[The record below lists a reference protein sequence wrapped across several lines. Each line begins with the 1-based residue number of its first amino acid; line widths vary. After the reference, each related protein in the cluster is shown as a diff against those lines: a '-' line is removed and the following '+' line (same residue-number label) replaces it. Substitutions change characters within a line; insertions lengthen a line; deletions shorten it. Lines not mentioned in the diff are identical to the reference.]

1 MLVIPEEIKTLF
13 RADNTTAATHK
24 KFKLTF
30 YDDYIETL
38 YPYETLFPDE
48 SLFPAEHGT
57 PWLIIENDKIVSESL
72 QITEALSSDENMVFG
87 SCEGAEMQITV
98 ADINQDITGRE
109 FTLTVEIG
117 GYEMALGIYTVQSF
131 VRQSDRRKRKIT
143 AYDRMNWFNVDV
155 SDWYNNLP
163 FPMTLKTF
171 RDSLCG
177 YIGIQQTQVNLLFD
191 SLQIA
196 KTIEPQQISGLDV
209 LKAICEINGCFGHV
223 DKTGALTYVQL
234 QQTGLYPSEMLYPE
248 ETLYPSEFGG
258 DGMPTEV
265 ISTYKQP
272 MTYEDYLVDGI
283 ESLIIRQEEGDVG
296 ASAGTGNN
304 TYVIEGNFLVYGKS
318 AVDLLNIANTL
329 LPYIS
334 GRVYKPAVV
343 DCNYMPWVEVGDA
356 IIVPTKDDIVET
368 FVMKRTITGCQ
379 AMRDKFEATGSKT
392 IEEQFTLSKQIIQLE
407 GKAAIITKSVEEVSV
422 RVTDLKK
429 YTEAQ
434 FKITADA
441 ITAEVT
447 RAQEAEAQ
455 LSIQADQISASVTD
469 LRNDTESQF
478 VITANQISA
487 EVTARQNG
495 DNQLSSR
502 ITQTA
507 ESIELKVSKGDVSSQ
522 LSIETDGINITGNR
536 LTWSATNSS
545 MSADGTLTCN
555 NIKATNGT
563 FSGNISG
570 SNISG
575 STIEIGPLSVNNDW
589 IYIGDFNTST
599 DGSNN
604 FSSNDGSFYIH
615 TAQTPGASS
624 AELFVG
630 SSKGYGTTIQGPN
643 IFVPGEISCGIVN
656 ATDTAYS
663 HFYDIELEK
672 SWWNGWT
679 ITETVQDLWDQVQDL
694 SDETVKE
701 NIVQIDP
708 EEALSFLLASNPIT
722 FQYKTDGRWSS
733 GFIAQEVDAKQ
744 DELEIYYPLVGTD
757 RRSGKYK
764 IDYKNYIP
772 LIVSAL
778 QNFQNQ
784 IDLLKSE
791 IGESN
796 ENTDI

>member
-30 YDDYIETL
+30 YDDSIETL

-171 RDSLCG
+171 RDSLCS

-191 SLQIA
+191 SLQIT

-234 QQTGLYPSEMLYPE
+234 QQTGLYPSEMLYPD

-343 DCNYMPWVEVGDA
+343 DCNCMPWVEVGDA

-392 IEEQFTLSKQIIQLE
+392 IEEEFTLSKQIIQLE
-407 GKAAIITKSVEEVSV
+407 GKTTVITKNVEEVSA
-422 RVTDLKK
+422 RVTDLKN

-434 FKITADA
+434 FKITAEQ

-447 RAQEAEAQ
+447 RAKEAEAQ
-455 LSIQADQISASVTD
+455 LSIRADEISASVTN
-469 LRNDTESQF
+469 LRNDTEAQF
-478 VITANQISA
+478 QITSEQIA
-487 EVTARQNG
+487 
-495 DNQLSSR
+495 
-502 ITQTA
+502 
-507 ESIELKVSKGDVSSQ
+507 LKVSKGEVSSQ
-522 LSIETDGINITGNR
+522 ISIESGGVNITGNR
-536 LTWSATNSS
+536 LTWTATNSS

-570 SNISG
+570 SSISG
-575 STIEIGPLSVNNDW
+575 STIDIGPLSVNNDW

-604 FSSNDGSFYIH
+604 LSSNDGSFYVH

-624 AELFVG
+624 AELFIG
-630 SSKGYGTTIQGPN
+630 SSEGYGTTIQGPN

-701 NIVQIDP
+701 NIIQIDP

>member
-30 YDDYIETL
+30 YDDSIETL

-155 SDWYNNLP
+155 SDWYNNLS

-171 RDSLCG
+171 RDSLCS

-191 SLQIA
+191 SLQIT

-223 DKTGALTYVQL
+223 DKIGALTYVQL
-234 QQTGLYPSEMLYPE
+234 QQTGLYPSETLYPE

-334 GRVYKPAVV
+334 GRVYKPAAV
-343 DCNYMPWVEVGDA
+343 DCNCMPWVEVGDA

-407 GKAAIITKSVEEVSV
+407 GKTTVITKNVEEVSA
-422 RVTDLKK
+422 RVTDLKN

-434 FKITADA
+434 FQITAEQ

-447 RAQEAEAQ
+447 RAQQAEAQ
-455 LSIQADQISASVTD
+455 LSIRADEISASVTD
-469 LRNDTESQF
+469 LRNDTEAQF
-478 VITANQISA
+478 QITSEQIA
-487 EVTARQNG
+487 
-495 DNQLSSR
+495 
-502 ITQTA
+502 
-507 ESIELKVSKGDVSSQ
+507 LKVSKGEVSSQ
-522 LSIETDGINITGNR
+522 ISIESGGVNITGNR
-536 LTWSATNSS
+536 LTWTATNSS

-570 SNISG
+570 SSISG
-575 STIEIGPLSVNNDW
+575 STIDIGPLSVNNDW

-604 FSSNDGSFYIH
+604 LSSNDGSFYVH

-630 SSKGYGTTIQGPN
+630 SSEGYGTTIQGPN

-701 NIVQIDP
+701 NIIQIDSD
-708 EEALSFLLASNPIT
+708 EALSFLLASNPIT

>member
-13 RADNTTAATHK
+13 RADNTSAATHK

-30 YDDYIETL
+30 YDDSIETL

-57 PWLIIENDKIVSESL
+57 PWIIIENDKIVSESL

-171 RDSLCG
+171 RDSLCS

-191 SLQIA
+191 SLQIT

-234 QQTGLYPSEMLYPE
+234 QQTGLYPSEMLYPD

-343 DCNYMPWVEVGDA
+343 DCNCMPWVEVGDA

-392 IEEQFTLSKQIIQLE
+392 IEEEFTLSKQIIQLE
-407 GKAAIITKSVEEVSV
+407 GKTTVITKNVEEVSA
-422 RVTDLKK
+422 RVTDLKN

-434 FKITADA
+434 FKITAEQ

-447 RAQEAEAQ
+447 RAKEAEAQ
-455 LSIQADQISASVTD
+455 LSIRADEISASVTN
-469 LRNDTESQF
+469 LRNDTEAQF
-478 VITANQISA
+478 QITSEQIA
-487 EVTARQNG
+487 
-495 DNQLSSR
+495 
-502 ITQTA
+502 
-507 ESIELKVSKGDVSSQ
+507 LKVSKGEVSSQ
-522 LSIETDGINITGNR
+522 ISIESGGVNITGNR
-536 LTWSATNSS
+536 LTWTATNSS

-570 SNISG
+570 SSISG
-575 STIEIGPLSVNNDW
+575 STIDIGPLSVNNDW

-604 FSSNDGSFYIH
+604 LSSNDGSFYVH

-624 AELFVG
+624 AELFIG
-630 SSKGYGTTIQGPN
+630 SSEGYGTTIQGPN

-701 NIVQIDP
+701 NIIQIDP

>member
-13 RADNTTAATHK
+13 RADNTSAATHK

-30 YDDYIETL
+30 YDDSIETL

-155 SDWYNNLP
+155 SDWYNNLS

-191 SLQIA
+191 SLQIT

-234 QQTGLYPSEMLYPE
+234 QQTGLYPSETLYPE

-343 DCNYMPWVEVGDA
+343 DCNCMPWVEVGDA

-392 IEEQFTLSKQIIQLE
+392 IEEEFTLSKQIIQLE
-407 GKAAIITKSVEEVSV
+407 GKTTVITKNVEEVSA
-422 RVTDLKK
+422 RVTDLKN

-434 FKITADA
+434 FKITAEQ

-447 RAQEAEAQ
+447 RAKEAEAQ
-455 LSIQADQISASVTD
+455 LSIRADEISASVTN
-469 LRNDTESQF
+469 LRNDTEAQF
-478 VITANQISA
+478 QITSEQIA
-487 EVTARQNG
+487 
-495 DNQLSSR
+495 
-502 ITQTA
+502 
-507 ESIELKVSKGDVSSQ
+507 LKVSKGEVSSQ
-522 LSIETDGINITGNR
+522 ISIESGGVNITGNR
-536 LTWSATNSS
+536 LTWTATNSS

-570 SNISG
+570 SSISG
-575 STIEIGPLSVNNDW
+575 STIDIGPLSVNNDW

-604 FSSNDGSFYIH
+604 LSSNDGSFYVH

-630 SSKGYGTTIQGPN
+630 SSEGYGTTIQGPN

-701 NIVQIDP
+701 NIIQIDSD
-708 EEALSFLLASNPIT
+708 EALSFLLASNPIT

>member
-30 YDDYIETL
+30 YDDSIETL

-57 PWLIIENDKIVSESL
+57 PWLVIENDKIVSESL

-171 RDSLCG
+171 RDSLCS

-191 SLQIA
+191 SLQIT

-234 QQTGLYPSEMLYPE
+234 QQTGLYPSETLYPE

-334 GRVYKPAVV
+334 GRVYKPAAV
-343 DCNYMPWVEVGDA
+343 DCNCMPWVEVGDA

-407 GKAAIITKSVEEVSV
+407 GKTTVITKNVEEVSA
-422 RVTDLKK
+422 RVTDLKN

-434 FKITADA
+434 FQITAEQ

-447 RAQEAEAQ
+447 RAQQAEAQ
-455 LSIQADQISASVTD
+455 LSIRADEISASVTD
-469 LRNDTESQF
+469 LRNDTEAQF
-478 VITANQISA
+478 QITSEQIA
-487 EVTARQNG
+487 
-495 DNQLSSR
+495 
-502 ITQTA
+502 
-507 ESIELKVSKGDVSSQ
+507 LKVSKGEVSSQ
-522 LSIETDGINITGNR
+522 ISIESGGVNITGNR
-536 LTWSATNSS
+536 LTWTATNSS

-570 SNISG
+570 SSISG
-575 STIEIGPLSVNNDW
+575 STIDIGPLSVNNDW

-604 FSSNDGSFYIH
+604 LSSNDGSFYVH

-630 SSKGYGTTIQGPN
+630 SSEGYGTTIQGPN

-701 NIVQIDP
+701 NIIQIDSD
-708 EEALSFLLASNPIT
+708 EALSFLLASNPIT